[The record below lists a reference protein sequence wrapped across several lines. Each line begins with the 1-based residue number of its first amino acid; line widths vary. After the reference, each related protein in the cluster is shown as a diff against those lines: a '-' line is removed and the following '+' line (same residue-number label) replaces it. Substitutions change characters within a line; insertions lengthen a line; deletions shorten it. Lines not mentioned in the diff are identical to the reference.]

1 MKKMTGLKQGMLYL
15 ICAAVIISSPST
27 VSAGNGQT
35 DVEDTGEQPPSLRK
49 EIQKLKKGNW
59 VNLTTQQ
66 KLEDLD
72 ILYQTLKD
80 NYPYFHVLRR
90 MRNVDLEEKYR
101 TARKEIS
108 RGGTDIAF
116 YQQLDA
122 FINSNDQIG
131 HLMLDNPYWYEDSAS
146 SYKSLAKDYPEM
158 ERMQKFSTAYNNDKS
173 VENYGKMKAI
183 TDPAYNKVMAY
194 YDAAETAQDTGTG
207 SAADNVRT
215 HIDNVQTRIIQEGRI
230 AYIKIDSLLPS
241 NVYGEDKKQLFDF
254 YGTVKDYD
262 NVIFDFT
269 DNGGG
274 SMNYFNDLIVSP
286 NIDTT
291 LKCNAYKLIKAGEN
305 NGIFLDFNDY
315 RPISEFPGL
324 PLMNQ
329 DDLSDVDLFHEIEY
343 TTEPL
348 GKEKMLKGKLWLLVS
363 DTVFSS
369 SEYAAMFSKATGF
382 MTLVGT
388 RTGGEGI
395 GSDPLPI
402 ILPNSGLIVQYAAEY
417 GALPD
422 GSGSQEYGTMPD
434 ILSPEG
440 ESALDTCLRAIG
452 QDPRP

>member
-1 MKKMTGLKQGMLYL
+1 MKKITGLKQIIFYL
-15 ICAAVIISSPST
+15 ICAAVIISSPAT

-35 DVEDTGEQPPSLRK
+35 AGKDTVEQPPSLRN
-49 EIQKLKKGNW
+49 EIQKLKNGNW
-59 VNLTTQQ
+59 INLTTEQ

-80 NYPYFHVLRR
+80 NYPYFHVLKR
-90 MRNVDLEEKYR
+90 MRNVDLDEKYR

-108 RGGTDIAF
+108 KGGTDIAF
-116 YQQLDA
+116 YQQLDT
-122 FINSNDQIG
+122 FINTNDQIG

-146 SYKSLAKDYPEM
+146 SYQSLAKDYPDM
-158 ERMQKFSTAYNNDKS
+158 ERMQKFSAAYNNEKS
-173 VENYGKMKAI
+173 VENYGNMKKI

-194 YDAAETAQDTGTG
+194 YDAAETAPDTGTEP
-207 SAADNVRT
+207 AA
-215 HIDNVQTRIIQEGRI
+215 DNVQTRIIEEGHI

-254 YGTVKDYD
+254 YQTVKDYD

-286 NIDTT
+286 NIETT
-291 LKCNAYKLIKAGEN
+291 LKCNGYKLIKAGDN

-324 PLMNQ
+324 PLMNP
-329 DDLSDVDLFHEIEY
+329 DDLSDMDRFQEIEY
-343 TTEPL
+343 ISEPA

-363 DTVFSS
+363 DTVFSA

-440 ESALDTCLRAIG
+440 ESALDTCLKAIG
-452 QDPRP
+452 QEQRP

>member
-1 MKKMTGLKQGMLYL
+1 MKKKTDLKQAIFYV
-15 ICAAVIISSPST
+15 ICAAVIISNPTT
-27 VSAGNGQT
+27 VSANNEQT
-35 DVEDTGEQPPSLRK
+35 AVEDTGEQQPSLRQ

-59 VNLTTQQ
+59 VNLTTEQ

-80 NYPYFHVLRR
+80 NYPYFHVLKR
-90 MRNVDLEEKYR
+90 MRNVDLNEKYR

-108 RGGTDIAF
+108 KGGTDIAF
-116 YQQLDA
+116 YQQMDA
-122 FINSNDQIG
+122 FINTNDQIG

-146 SYKSLAKDYPEM
+146 SYKRLAEDYPDM
-158 ERMQKFSTAYNNDKS
+158 ERMQKFSAAYNNDKS
-173 VENYGKMKAI
+173 VENYRKMKNI

-194 YDAAETAQDTGTG
+194 YNAAKTAQDTGRE
-207 SAADNVRT
+207 SAA
-215 HIDNVQTRIIQEGRI
+215 DNVQTRIIEEGRI

-241 NVYGEDKKQLFDF
+241 NAYGEDKKQLFDF
-254 YGTVKDYD
+254 YKTVKDYD

-286 NIDTT
+286 NIEVT
-291 LKCNAYKLIKAGEN
+291 LKCNGYKLIKAGEN

-324 PLMNQ
+324 PQMNP
-329 DDLSDVDLFHEIEY
+329 DDLSDMDLFHEIEY
-343 TTEPL
+343 TSEPS

-388 RTGGEGI
+388 RTSGEGI

-440 ESALDTCLRAIG
+440 ESALDTCLKAIE
-452 QDPRP
+452 QQQQP

>member
-1 MKKMTGLKQGMLYL
+1 MKKITVLKQGMLYL
-15 ICAAVIISSPST
+15 ICAAVIISSPAT
-27 VSAGNGQT
+27 ASAGNGQT
-35 DVEDTGEQPPSLRK
+35 AVEATGEQPPSLRK

-80 NYPYFHVLRR
+80 NYPYFHVLKR

-101 TARKEIS
+101 TARTEIS

-122 FINSNDQIG
+122 FINTNDQIG

-146 SYKSLAKDYPEM
+146 SYKSLARDYPEM
-158 ERMQKFSTAYNNDKS
+158 ERMQKFSAAYNNDKS

-183 TDPAYNKVMAY
+183 TDSAYNKVMAY
-194 YDAAETAQDTGTG
+194 YNAAETAQDTGTE
-207 SAADNVRT
+207 SAADNVQT
-215 HIDNVQTRIIQEGRI
+215 HIDNVQTRIIEEGRI

-241 NVYGEDKKQLFDF
+241 NVYSEDKKQLFDF

-305 NGIFLDFNDY
+305 NKIFLDFNDY
-315 RPISEFPGL
+315 RPISEFPEL

-343 TTEPL
+343 ITEPS

-369 SEYAAMFSKATGF
+369 SEYAAIFSKATGF

-402 ILPNSGLIVQYAAEY
+402 LLPNSGLIVQYAAEY

-434 ILSPEG
+434 ILSSEG

-452 QDPRP
+452 QDQRP

>member
-1 MKKMTGLKQGMLYL
+1 MKKITVLKQGMLYL
-15 ICAAVIISSPST
+15 ICAAVIISSPAT
-27 VSAGNGQT
+27 ASAGNGQT
-35 DVEDTGEQPPSLRK
+35 AVEATGEQPPSLRK

-80 NYPYFHVLRR
+80 NYPYFHVLKR

-101 TARKEIS
+101 TARTEIS

-116 YQQLDA
+116 YQLLDA
-122 FINSNDQIG
+122 FINTNDQIG
-131 HLMLDNPYWYEDSAS
+131 HLMLDNPYW
-146 SYKSLAKDYPEM
+146 
-158 ERMQKFSTAYNNDKS
+158 
-173 VENYGKMKAI
+173 
-183 TDPAYNKVMAY
+183 
-194 YDAAETAQDTGTG
+194 
-207 SAADNVRT
+207 
-215 HIDNVQTRIIQEGRI
+215 
-230 AYIKIDSLLPS
+230 
-241 NVYGEDKKQLFDF
+241 
-254 YGTVKDYD
+254 
-262 NVIFDFT
+262 
-269 DNGGG
+269 
-274 SMNYFNDLIVSP
+274 
-286 NIDTT
+286 
-291 LKCNAYKLIKAGEN
+291 
-305 NGIFLDFNDY
+305 
-315 RPISEFPGL
+315 FPGL

-343 TTEPL
+343 ITEPS

-369 SEYAAMFSKATGF
+369 SEYAAIFSKATGF

-402 ILPNSGLIVQYAAEY
+402 LLPNSGLIVQYAAEY

-434 ILSPEG
+434 ILSSEG

-452 QDPRP
+452 QDQRP